1 MTIEINEMVVQMRV
15 DEMDETGPGLNT
27 EQLARE
33 LKALQGQMLSQCR
46 DLFNELLAE
55 QKER

>member
-1 MTIEINEMVVQMRV
+1 MVVQMRL
-15 DEMDETGPGLNT
+15 DETDGMEPGLNT

-33 LKALQGQMLSQCR
+33 LKALKRQILSQCR
-46 DLFNELLAE
+46 DLFDELLAE

>member
-1 MTIEINEMVVQMRV
+1 MTIEINEMVVQMRL
-15 DEMDETGPGLNT
+15 DEADEAGTGLDT
-27 EQLARE
+27 EQLALE